1 MLEIKVD
8 ARGLACPLP
17 VVNTKK
23 AIENMNED
31 GVVYVYVDNEIAV
44 QNLLKFAKQK
54 GFEAQGNKKADN
66 DYEVVI
72 KVGEVI
78 IEKEEVI
85 ECELDTRHKGMCVVL
100 SSNCMGVGE
109 EKLGKAL
116 MKAFVFALTKQDQLP
131 EKIVCYN
138 SGAYLTCEG
147 SDALEDL
154 KSLEAA
160 GVEILTCGTCL
171 DFYGIKDTLG
181 VGSVTNMYEIVEV
194 METAGKIIKP

>member
-44 QNLLKFAKQK
+44 QNLLKFSKQK

-72 KVGEVI
+72 KVGEVV

-100 SSNCMGVGE
+100 SSNCMGVGQ

>member
-1 MLEIKVD
+1 MVEIKVD
-8 ARGLACPLP
+8 AREMACPLP

-23 AIENMNED
+23 AIENMKED
-31 GVVYVYVDNEIAV
+31 GIVYVYVDNEIAV

-66 DYEVVI
+66 DYEVMI
-72 KVGEVI
+72 KVGEVV

-171 DFYGIKDTLG
+171 DFYGIKDKLA
-181 VGSVTNMYEIVEV
+181 VGNVTNMYEIVEV
-194 METAGKIIKP
+194 MELSGKIIKP